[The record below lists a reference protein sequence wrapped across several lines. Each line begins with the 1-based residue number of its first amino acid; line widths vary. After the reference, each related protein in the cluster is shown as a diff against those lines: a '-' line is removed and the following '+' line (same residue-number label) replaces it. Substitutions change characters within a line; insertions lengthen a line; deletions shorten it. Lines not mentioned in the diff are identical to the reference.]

1 MALLESHQG
10 PWMCIGDFN
19 FVLNKDEIL
28 GGRKGCSSTN
38 NYLNELMFKFG
49 AINLG
54 YAGSKYTWAKDIW
67 GKALIK
73 RKLDRGNRG
82 IANISWRLAYPRALI
97 TYLGA
102 ISSNHTRKL
111 LKTNLQTSFAHCPF
125 RFEATWLRDERCY
138 SVIETVWK
146 EHVKGLKFI
155 KLYKK

>member
-1 MALLESHQG
+1 
-10 PWMCIGDFN
+10 MCIGDFN

-38 NYLNELMFKFG
+38 NYLNELMFEFG
-49 AINLG
+49 AIDLG
-54 YAGSKYTWAKDIW
+54 YAGSKYTWAKGIW
-67 GKALIK
+67 GKASIK

-82 IANISWRLAYPRALI
+82 IANISWRLAYLRASI